1 MHELGIA
8 QSLLDLVT
16 REVAGRPGV
25 RVTTVHLR
33 VGELAGV
40 EAEALGFAFDVLKPG
55 TTCAGAALA
64 VEPVGAA
71 WVGGDL
77 VAGTELDLTA
87 IDLEV
92 NDHANAEHP

>member
-16 REVAGRPGV
+16 REVAGRPGA
-25 RVTTVHLR
+25 RVTAVHLR

-40 EAEALGFAFDVLKPG
+40 EAEALGFAFDALKPG
-55 TTCAGAALA
+55 TTCAGAALV
-64 VEPVGAA
+64 VEPVGVA

-92 NDHANAEHP
+92 NEHANAEHP